1 MKKKTGQD
9 RTAKHVNEK
18 LNSQDRTAKQSKAY
32 EWETEQC
39 RQDSKAKQSK
49 AKYMNEKLN
58 SEDRTGEQSKAQH
71 MNEKLNSEDYR
82 YSFNIILDN
91 KNKNINNII
100 ESAADYL

>member
-39 RQDSKAKQSK
+39 RQDSKAKQI
-49 AKYMNEKLN
+49 
-58 SEDRTGEQSKAQH
+58 D
-71 MNEKLNSEDYR
+71 EKLNSEDYR
-82 YSFNIILDN
+82 YSLNIILDN
-91 KNKNINNII
+91 INKNINCVNNLI

>member
-49 AKYMNEKLN
+49 AYE
-58 SEDRTGEQSKAQH
+58 
-71 MNEKLNSEDYR
+71 
-82 YSFNIILDN
+82 
-91 KNKNINNII
+91 
-100 ESAADYL
+100 